1 MFFGFV
7 DEEADTFAMRVSYDG
22 QTASV
27 NHLID
32 HSVAS
37 LVNVIDGIGNS
48 TNEIS
53 LLVSYGLIYMYPVEI
68 LKRETKLFQIFR

>member
-1 MFFGFV
+1 MFAGFV
-7 DEEADTFAMRVSYDG
+7 DEDADKFALRMSCNNHMS
-22 QTASV
+22 TV
-27 NHLID
+27 NHFID

-53 LLVSYGLIYMYPVEI
+53 LLVSDSVYRNL
-68 LKRETKLFQIFR
+68 